1 MLAKEE
7 VASVLDAL
15 FTGFQSESVA
25 TFEHIKHLK
34 PIEYACNAVEETD
47 ADLFY
52 MSLIY
57 PLGNMVDGLLT
68 TYFGQNYE
76 VQFLFKHYSYVE
88 SHFRHNLERHEGS
101 ACVADKTRTIIRH
114 LIIGLTAKTKLEFDY
129 SGEYTFHLPKK
140 VFMTQDQN
148 IEFFK
153 GIYDLYYG
161 NPIKYLTAMQK
172 MEGVIKS

>member
-1 MLAKEE
+1 MLGKEE

-15 FTGFQSESVA
+15 FSGFQSESKA
-25 TFEHIKHLK
+25 TFEHIKHLG
-34 PIEYACNAVEETD
+34 PIEAACQAVEDTD
-47 ADLFY
+47 ADLFH

-57 PLGNMVDGLLT
+57 PLGSMVDGLLS
-68 TYFGQNYE
+68 TYFGNNYE

-88 SHFRHNLERHEGS
+88 NHFRHHLERYEGS
-101 ACVADKTRTIIRH
+101 TCIADKTRTIIYH
-114 LIIGLTAKTKLEFDY
+114 LIVGLTAKTKLEFDY
-129 SGEYTFHLPKK
+129 SGEYTYHLPKK

-161 NPIKYLTAMQK
+161 NPIKYLIAMQK
-172 MEGVIKS
+172 MEGVTK